1 MKDFANIG
9 PAAEINSTVL
19 EMTKWVLLFLNNG
32 VGQGGETFIDQ
43 SYLQKIYHEYVATG
57 PGVHY
62 GLGWFIDKIQGRRLL
77 FHQGDADGYAAYVSF
92 MPDDGLGV
100 IALTSQHCT
109 KDLIGIWPDKVAAR
123 IYDYLL
129 NKGATQDISLP
140 AGLGHSGLFAAIEP
154 GVSSAPA
161 AFIPADCT
169 GMFSNPGYGDVC
181 ISKIGEQLCF
191 SYYNNTWPMLQ
202 QSGIYYIKVWAFG
215 EYQTAPIIFHTT
227 NGTVDSLSVPFDPVL
242 FEKTGRMVGFTK
254 RS

>member
-1 MKDFANIG
+1 MSRSNFTTDDLIAEHNYAKGYEKDLKLPMKDFANIG

-123 IYDYLL
+123 IYD
-129 NKGATQDISLP
+129 
-140 AGLGHSGLFAAIEP
+140 
-154 GVSSAPA
+154 
-161 AFIPADCT
+161 
-169 GMFSNPGYGDVC
+169 
-181 ISKIGEQLCF
+181 
-191 SYYNNTWPMLQ
+191 
-202 QSGIYYIKVWAFG
+202 
-215 EYQTAPIIFHTT
+215 
-227 NGTVDSLSVPFDPVL
+227 
-242 FEKTGRMVGFTK
+242 
-254 RS
+254 